1 MKNMMKWGA
10 VTMLAFSL
18 AACSEE
24 TKESVE
30 EAGDNIVEDSKE
42 NVEKVEGQ
50 VKNEAG
56 VQGIVKAID
65 GADVTV
71 EVTETVKGPEMTAGS
86 EIVFHMDE
94 IEADKVTHL
103 KENDKVE
110 VHYNGIMTKSMPPQA
125 NAEDLIILT
134 RE

>member
-1 MKNMMKWGA
+1 MNQMMKWGA
-10 VTMLAFSL
+10 VAMLAFSL

-50 VKNEAG
+50 MKNEAG

-71 EVTETVKGPEMTAGS
+71 EVTETVKGPDMAEGS

-110 VHYNGIMTKSMPPQA
+110 IHYNGITTKSLPPQA